1 MNTLERKL
9 PWYRHLALNSYF
21 FGTSTAAAATPILTP
36 YLILLFMPPDYKN
49 SYLATLRVVGLAVAM
64 VVQPIAGYLSD
75 RSTSRWGRRRPFI
88 VASAVLNII
97 FLAILG
103 TSTLFVNSPLDA
115 FFKNT
120 LAISTAFGVLFAGS
134 VLLQI
139 SSNLGQ
145 GAVQGMIP
153 DIVPENQRGISSGV
167 KSTLEVLPIGL
178 AIVFGILVNSGH
190 IWPTVGIIMAVFFL
204 TMLATVFGVKESP
217 NQEKPAGSL
226 REPILRL
233 AALMVIFVLISQ
245 SAVWL
250 IHFSQ
255 GQLVQARVSQA
266 VQVAVIGLAG
276 LAGMACAIFLGVY
289 ASTRVGIGAEAGQ
302 QGPFIWWVI
311 NRLMFL
317 AAVTGVRDFAQN
329 YLHDVLHLQDAAR
342 VSGFLLAVIGVFLV
356 AAALFGGYLSDRF
369 GRKRMMSIA
378 GLVSGGGAVL
388 ILFARGMPLVYAAGS
403 IIGLG
408 AGLFMASSWA
418 LGTSLV
424 PPREAGK
431 YLGISNL
438 AGAGAGIV
446 GTGIGGPM
454 IDSFNQLS
462 PGIGYL
468 VVFAIYAALF
478 LISIAVLARVKIAA
492 AAKGHEDLATGL
504 SA

>member
-1 MNTLERKL
+1 MDRKL
-9 PWYRHLALNSYF
+9 PWYTHLAINSYI

-36 YLILLFMPPDYKN
+36 YLILLFMPPDFKN

-75 RSTSRWGRRRPFI
+75 RSTSRWGRRRPFV
-88 VASAVLNII
+88 VASALLNII
-97 FLAILG
+97 FLAIIG
-103 TSTLFVNSPLDA
+103 ASTLFEASPLDS
-115 FFKNT
+115 FLKPTFD
-120 LAISTAFGVLFAGS
+120 LSTAFGVLFIGS
-134 VLLQI
+134 ILLQV
-139 SSNLGQ
+139 SSNIGQ
-145 GAVQGMIP
+145 GATQGMIP

-178 AIVFGILVNSGH
+178 AIVFGILVNSGK

-204 TMLATVFGVKESP
+204 TMLTTVLGVKERP
-217 NQEKPAGSL
+217 NQEKQTESL

-233 AALMVIFVLISQ
+233 AALMVIFVFISQ
-245 SAVWL
+245 AAVWL
-250 IHFSQ
+250 IQFSQ
-255 GQLVQARVSQA
+255 GQLIQSRASQA
-266 VQVAVIGLAG
+266 VVVVVVGLAG
-276 LAGMACAIFLGVY
+276 LAGMAGAIFVGVY
-289 ASTRVGIGAEAGQ
+289 ASARVGIGAEAGQ

-311 NRLMFL
+311 NRLLFL

-329 YLHDVLHLQDAAR
+329 YLRDVQHLQDAAR
-342 VSGFLLAVIGVFLV
+342 ISGYLLAVIGVFLV
-356 AAALFGGYLSDRF
+356 AAALIGGYLSDRF
-369 GRKRMMSIA
+369 GRKRVMTVA
-378 GLVSGGGAVL
+378 GLTSGIGAILV
-388 ILFARGMPLVYAAGS
+388 LFARGLPLVFVAGG

-424 PPREAGK
+424 PPRQAGK

-438 AGAGAGIV
+438 AGAGAGII

-462 PGIGYL
+462 PGLGYL

-478 LISIAVLARVKIAA
+478 FISIAVLARVKLAA
-492 AAKGHEDLATGL
+492 SAALHKDLAPDLT
-504 SA
+504 SS